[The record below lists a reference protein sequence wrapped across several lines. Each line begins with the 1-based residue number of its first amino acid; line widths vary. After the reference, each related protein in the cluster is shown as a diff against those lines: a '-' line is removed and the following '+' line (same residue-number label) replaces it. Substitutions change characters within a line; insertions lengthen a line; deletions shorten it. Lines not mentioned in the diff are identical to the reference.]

1 MPLIVLLKMWLCR
14 RDMHIIRNS
23 FPISDEKKIK
33 DLSIIQSL
41 NVADIIDVGLLSLT
55 GSHTNATITFVT
67 SGINL
72 KFRG

>member
-1 MPLIVLLKMWLCR
+1 
-14 RDMHIIRNS
+14 MHIIRDS

-55 GSHTNATITFVT
+55 GSHINATNVCVT